1 MGGLPPRAD
10 PPRYREAGGGPPAE
24 QAPGSGVQIIDN
36 VVAPVIPPSAEGE
49 FPARVEVRGLRGGE
63 RVFERADIPGLGPT
77 PDPPASPPGAG
88 EQVWAVPPSEEVL
101 ASPRPAAWSGPGGRA
116 VLHGD
121 EPGRMPPPAYQQQQ
135 QQQQQQWREAP
146 PRQQAVPHLQQ
157 QGQADH
163 YYRGGAG
170 GAASAAE
177 AKYGQHAYGDEAQG
191 GAHPYPAAAPSQ
203 LPAPQHDRPAPAL
216 EPWLREPGDEAQVA
230 PSPRRVGYLSAMKE
244 LRGGPS
250 EQQKAHAE
258 ERRLQLLRDLDEQ
271 VRAKK
276 EQKAREKK
284 ERQEQEA
291 AEERRYQ
298 AARQK
303 FFQKSFFK
311 DNVAAPASEGDPPP
325 AGQGAQEQAPAGAP
339 PVPPAA
345 GSPGRGG
352 APEEVLS
359 PQRGVPDAGVL
370 EAQPLEAGA
379 EGSGEGQ
386 AGGARPRTPD
396 ASGSPGGAATS
407 KKPARVLRTPVNHA
421 PPSFPAPLPGG
432 AGGNAGPSGWRDNP
446 GAGAPRAGDSR
457 GLNQS
462 RGDSRQP
469 GKMRVLLKEVKEE
482 QGKLRQELASQA
494 AVIERLH
501 HEAVVAHKER
511 DAAMEQLKWARY
523 SRYRAPPT
531 PMGEFIVDSYMLPK
545 KIGQI
550 PESSHLE
557 SVELPHEL
565 ASVQHHN
572 YPTQVAAIP
581 MHLMAT
587 PVREPVPLRIPAAAA
602 NVTPA
607 VGAQVARFDESP
619 PRAAP
624 RARGPRPLAMGG
636 ASKRKPRAARERGGG
651 EPSPGRVVQ
660 FTPFRGGYIA
670 KEASEL
676 DLPPAVLLDDE
687 PLDPSRPRRAAA
699 APGRKPKKPRPRD
712 ILAAGPRRPRRAAAE
727 EEGPRPRWH

>member
-1 MGGLPPRAD
+1 
-10 PPRYREAGGGPPAE
+10 
-24 QAPGSGVQIIDN
+24 
-36 VVAPVIPPSAEGE
+36 
-49 FPARVEVRGLRGGE
+49 
-63 RVFERADIPGLGPT
+63 
-77 PDPPASPPGAG
+77 
-88 EQVWAVPPSEEVL
+88 
-101 ASPRPAAWSGPGGRA
+101 
-116 VLHGD
+116 
-121 EPGRMPPPAYQQQQ
+121 
-135 QQQQQQWREAP
+135 
-146 PRQQAVPHLQQ
+146 
-157 QGQADH
+157 
-163 YYRGGAG
+163 
-170 GAASAAE
+170 
-177 AKYGQHAYGDEAQG
+177 
-191 GAHPYPAAAPSQ
+191 
-203 LPAPQHDRPAPAL
+203 
-216 EPWLREPGDEAQVA
+216 
-230 PSPRRVGYLSAMKE
+230 MKE

-339 PVPPAA
+339 PMPQAA
-345 GSPGRGG
+345 GSPGREG

-370 EAQPLEAGA
+370 EAQPPEAGA
-379 EGSGEGQ
+379 EGSGVGQ
-386 AGGARPRTPD
+386 AGVARPRTPD

-421 PPSFPAPLPGG
+421 PPSFAAPLPGG

-469 GKMRVLLKEVKEE
+469 GKMTVLLKEVKEE

-624 RARGPRPLAMGG
+624 RALGPRPLAVGG

-660 FTPFRGGYIA
+660 STPLRGGYIA

-712 ILAAGPRRPRRAAAE
+712 ILAAGPGRPRRAAAE

>member
-1 MGGLPPRAD
+1 
-10 PPRYREAGGGPPAE
+10 
-24 QAPGSGVQIIDN
+24 
-36 VVAPVIPPSAEGE
+36 
-49 FPARVEVRGLRGGE
+49 
-63 RVFERADIPGLGPT
+63 
-77 PDPPASPPGAG
+77 
-88 EQVWAVPPSEEVL
+88 
-101 ASPRPAAWSGPGGRA
+101 
-116 VLHGD
+116 
-121 EPGRMPPPAYQQQQ
+121 MPPPAYQQQQ

-339 PVPPAA
+339 PV
-345 GSPGRGG
+345 
-352 APEEVLS
+352 
-359 PQRGVPDAGVL
+359 
-370 EAQPLEAGA
+370 
-379 EGSGEGQ
+379 
-386 AGGARPRTPD
+386 
-396 ASGSPGGAATS
+396 
-407 KKPARVLRTPVNHA
+407 
-421 PPSFPAPLPGG
+421 
-432 AGGNAGPSGWRDNP
+432 
-446 GAGAPRAGDSR
+446 
-457 GLNQS
+457 
-462 RGDSRQP
+462 
-469 GKMRVLLKEVKEE
+469 
-482 QGKLRQELASQA
+482 
-494 AVIERLH
+494 
-501 HEAVVAHKER
+501 
-511 DAAMEQLKWARY
+511 
-523 SRYRAPPT
+523 
-531 PMGEFIVDSYMLPK
+531 
-545 KIGQI
+545 
-550 PESSHLE
+550 
-557 SVELPHEL
+557 
-565 ASVQHHN
+565 
-572 YPTQVAAIP
+572 
-581 MHLMAT
+581 
-587 PVREPVPLRIPAAAA
+587 
-602 NVTPA
+602 
-607 VGAQVARFDESP
+607 
-619 PRAAP
+619 
-624 RARGPRPLAMGG
+624 
-636 ASKRKPRAARERGGG
+636 
-651 EPSPGRVVQ
+651 
-660 FTPFRGGYIA
+660 
-670 KEASEL
+670 
-676 DLPPAVLLDDE
+676 LLDDE

-699 APGRKPKKPRPRD
+699 APGHKPKKPRPRD
-712 ILAAGPRRPRRAAAE
+712 ILAAGPGRPRRAAAE

>member
-1 MGGLPPRAD
+1 MVTSR
-10 PPRYREAGGGPPAE
+10 
-24 QAPGSGVQIIDN
+24 GV
-36 VVAPVIPPSAEGE
+36 S
-49 FPARVEVRGLRGGE
+49 R
-63 RVFERADIPGLGPT
+63 
-77 PDPPASPPGAG
+77 
-88 EQVWAVPPSEEVL
+88 
-101 ASPRPAAWSGPGGRA
+101 
-116 VLHGD
+116 
-121 EPGRMPPPAYQQQQ
+121 PPPTISSSTSSSGT
-135 QQQQQQWREAP
+135 RRRSD
-146 PRQQAVPHLQQ
+146 PRSKPRRILSS
-157 QGQADH
+157 
-163 YYRGGAG
+163 RGSRTTITTGGG
-170 GAASAAE
+170 GAAPAAE
-177 AKYGQHAYGDEAQG
+177 TKYALHYGDEAQG
-191 GAHPYPAAAPSQ
+191 GAQPNPAAAPPQ
-203 LPAPQHDRPAPAL
+203 LPAPQHDRPAPSL
-216 EPWLREPGDEAQVA
+216 EPWLREPGDEAQAA

-276 EQKAREKK
+276 EQKAREER

-291 AEERRYQ
+291 AEERKYQ

-311 DNVAAPASEGDPPP
+311 DNVVTASESDQTPAGQDVQQLAPAAPPP
-325 AGQGAQEQAPAGAP
+325 APSVTDGTD
-339 PVPPAA
+339 
-345 GSPGRGG
+345 RGG

-370 EAQPLEAGA
+370 EAQPPEA
-379 EGSGEGQ
+379 SGEGSRGGR
-386 AGGARPRTPD
+386 AGGARPRTPE
-396 ASGSPGGAATS
+396 APGSPGGGATS

-421 PPSFPAPLPGG
+421 PLSFQAPPPGG
-432 AGGNAGPSGWRDNP
+432 EGADTGPLGWQGSH

-469 GKMRVLLKEVKEE
+469 GKMTVLLKEVKEE

-545 KIGQI
+545 NMAQI
-550 PESSHLE
+550 PESIHLE

-565 ASVQHHN
+565 ASVQHQN

-581 MHLMAT
+581 MHLMST
-587 PVREPVPLRIPAAAA
+587 PVREPVPLRIPVTAA
-602 NVTPA
+602 NVTPS

-619 PRAAP
+619 PRAVP
-624 RARGPRPLAMGG
+624 RARGPKPLAVGG
-636 ASKRKPRAARERGGG
+636 ASKRKPRAARGRGGG
-651 EPSPGRVVQ
+651 EPSPGRVVRS
-660 FTPFRGGYIA
+660 TPLRGGYIA

-712 ILAAGPRRPRRAAAE
+712 ILAAGPGRPRRAAAE